1 MQDQIMN
8 SATAA
13 ATVSASSLALTF
25 LQGVGLQQIFEI
37 VQVLQIVV
45 ILPLL
50 STNMPANTGMF
61 FSVLQMIAAFDVFEI
76 GEYVDE
82 YLELTPEDPINE
94 KFETI
99 GMESKYYI
107 NNMGSFFLTLVFEVL
122 LIIVYLL
129 LVPFASKSKCIKR
142 RVKNL
147 NKKLFWNSWVVT
159 VT

>member
-1 MQDQIMN
+1 
-8 SATAA
+8 
-13 ATVSASSLALTF
+13 
-25 LQGVGLQQIFEI
+25 
-37 VQVLQIVV
+37 
-45 ILPLL
+45 
-50 STNMPANTGMF
+50 MPANTGMF

-129 LVPFASKSKCIKR
+129 LVPCASKSKCIKR

-147 NKKLFWNSWVVT
+147 NKKLFWNSWIVT

>member
-1 MQDQIMN
+1 
-8 SATAA
+8 
-13 ATVSASSLALTF
+13 
-25 LQGVGLQQIFEI
+25 
-37 VQVLQIVV
+37 
-45 ILPLL
+45 
-50 STNMPANTGMF
+50 MF
-61 FSVLQMIAAFDVFEI
+61 FGYLQSIAAFDVFEI

-82 YLELTPEDPINE
+82 YLELVPEDPVNE

-107 NNMGSFFLTLVFEVL
+107 NNMGSFFLTLIFEVMMIIL
-122 LIIVYLL
+122 YLI
-129 LVPFASKSKCIKR
+129 LVPFAGKSKCIKR

>member
-1 MQDQIMN
+1 MQDHIMN
-8 SATAA
+8 SATAV
-13 ATVSASSLALTF
+13 ATISASSLFLTY
-25 LQGVGLQQIFEI
+25 LQGIGLQQIFDI

-61 FSVLQMIAAFDVFEI
+61 FSVLQTIAAFDIFEI

-107 NNMGSFFLTLVFEVL
+107 NNIGSFFLTLVFEVL
-122 LIIVYLL
+122 LIVVYLI
-129 LVPFASKSKCIKR
+129 LVPFANKSKCIKR
-142 RVKNL
+142 RAKNL
-147 NKKLFWNSWVVT
+147 NKKLFWNSWIVT